1 MNDLRE
7 EVQTRGVSIH
17 GKLKPALQNDITV
30 LLKAQRVPTLLTLNP
45 PQTLKS
51 LNLEHYEVLDCE
63 PLHDFKGH
71 AYHLLKEIP
80 TLFTSPLKEDIDQL
94 IQTTVPKQKV
104 SGALSRVATIK
115 LYLKLLRHSGVDERI
130 IQLMDTL
137 VKISELL
144 YATDVR
150 TPKSILQLH
159 NVAWMHHELCCD
171 LIPIPK
177 EQTRDKLYSTYLHDL
192 VVHGPSQYQMVCL
205 RSANAEST
213 ERLFS
218 QVKHV
223 SMRATNR
230 KPGNVLTTVLLSM
243 QAKEIV
249 KTGPNATQD
258 SIVSR
263 VSKQVPP
270 YKGTRVSKSFVS
282 SRIQS
287 WQAHLERISPYLE
300 HGGVWWQAAEGGYA
314 FFDSDSDSEYNSHG
328 PDLMHFRT
336 SSIQL
341 IYKLSQEKWLSII
354 EKKTVLPTPYIR
366 LFKDGMYDGRHY
378 FPSCNEETEMEIDT
392 GKNVTRFGKTLRM
405 GFFQKNEFDAWLIS
419 STIELTRVQ
428 VLGRSRALLWR
439 YSALFVI
446 APHPQ

>member
-1 MNDLRE
+1 M
-7 EVQTRGVSIH
+7 
-17 GKLKPALQNDITV
+17 
-30 LLKAQRVPTLLTLNP
+30 
-45 PQTLKS
+45 
-51 LNLEHYEVLDCE
+51 
-63 PLHDFKGH
+63 
-71 AYHLLKEIP
+71 
-80 TLFTSPLKEDIDQL
+80 
-94 IQTTVPKQKV
+94 
-104 SGALSRVATIK
+104 
-115 LYLKLLRHSGVDERI
+115 
-130 IQLMDTL
+130 
-137 VKISELL
+137 

-177 EQTRDKLYSTYLHDL
+177 EQTRDKLYGTYLHDL
-192 VVHGPSQYQMVCL
+192 VVHGPSQYQMMCL

-230 KPGNVLTTVLLSM
+230 KPDNVLTTVLLSM
-243 QAKEIV
+243 QAEEIV

-270 YKGTRVSKSFVS
+270 YKGTRVSKSFVN

-287 WQAHLERISPYLE
+287 WQAHLETISPYLE
-300 HGGVWWQAAEGGYA
+300 HGGVWWQAAEGGYT

-328 PDLMHFRT
+328 PDLMHFCT

-366 LFKDGMYDGRHY
+366 LFKDGIYDGRRY
-378 FPSCNEETEMEIDT
+378 FPSCNEETEIEIDM
-392 GKNVTRFGKTLRM
+392 GKH
-405 GFFQKNEFDAWLIS
+405 
-419 STIELTRVQ
+419 TRVGNSTTKQTEETDTTQENIQ
-428 VLGRSRALLWR
+428 VSSPQDTCKSPCIQPTIATGQTPKSSHQLYPLTLLSEDTVDKSSASTEAITAASIECQMTEPEMEHTTYESKAATQISKAIENPKILTVFDKSRAQVKNIPKR
-439 YSALFVI
+439 
-446 APHPQ
+446 